1 VAIESSKLRQRER
14 HQDQN
19 RARHF
24 DQEVDHP
31 DRPPDTEFPIVSIS
45 AFLMSRIP

>member
-1 VAIESSKLRQRER
+1 LRQRER

-31 DRPPDTEFPIVSIS
+31 DCPLDTEFRIFSTS
-45 AFLMSRIP
+45 AFLMSRAS